1 MVGVNGIRRNKRYD
15 LAFYLPAFCWLNLAS
30 QIACTLVGSTDGLSA
45 AAAWA
50 SISAWVHVGAV
61 IALCTSDLAAA
72 CWIDVFI
79 VTV

>member
-1 MVGVNGIRRNKRYD
+1 MLETTLHYE
-15 LAFYLPAFCWLNLAS
+15 PAFLVWLNFAS
-30 QIACTLVGSTDGLSA
+30 QIAWTLVGSTDGLRV

-50 SISAWVHVGAV
+50 RISAWVHVGAV
-61 IALCTSDLAAA
+61 IALCTSALAAA